1 MEPALPLDLFDISR
15 VEHLLAEGCVILT
28 PNQRLARAVRGAWDA
43 KMRAQGRSVWEPPAV
58 FSLEDWLLASWR
70 QAVRAGRLEP
80 RLLLSTAQE
89 LILWQQVIDAYQDEA
104 EGDGLIHPAA
114 AAELASQA
122 RDRLLRWGVPVDEA
136 VTTQRFNAESDC
148 RAFAGWLR
156 VFESRLAD
164 SGWVTAVDYLAALAA
179 TEVVSDGV
187 RVALVALEELAPL
200 ERRCLDRLCEH
211 IQVVQEPPPDAVTEV
226 HPFADQ
232 RQELAAVAAWAH
244 QVHKQ
249 HAGQTVGIVLA
260 DTGEQRVALDY
271 LLRREFGCVGE
282 DYYSLPV
289 NFSTGI
295 GLSSAPAVRD
305 ALAVLDT
312 LGDAV
317 PVPQVVALVRS
328 RFLRLPDACSSR
340 CEAFVRELY
349 RRGSERVGV
358 ASLRN
363 LATTVSDGAREGLAI
378 GKYLLAVSGM
388 RELRD
393 EAMPSRW
400 AELFTQV
407 LEVWGWPGDETL
419 DSLEYQQVKLWY
431 RTLDQFRTLDAV
443 TGAVGAMEALRLLR
457 QACERQVSHPQ
468 TRESRIQV
476 LGPLEAVGLGFDHLW
491 VCGVQGGS
499 WPSSPRPNPFIPLS
513 IQAASG
519 MPHATP
525 EREWQFSETL
535 LRQYRSAC
543 TEVHASY
550 SRQVNGAPELP
561 SGLVA
566 DFVERELQPG
576 ELLDPL
582 WRSRREEARVELIQ
596 EGQAPPPDD
605 GELEALRGGSALIED
620 QSQCPFR
627 AFAKHRL
634 GARPLDDFVVG
645 VSAAERGMIVHE
657 ALQYLWTQIDSHAAL
672 LELDDAARAALVR
685 ASSRAGI
692 DRLHP
697 ARRAALGHA
706 CIELE
711 NERLEL
717 LLAEWLQVELARGE
731 FVVQALEEAVH
742 LSLSRLEINLR
753 VDRIDTLP
761 DGGCVIIDYK
771 TGKAAVKDWGGERPA
786 RPQLLLYGLAVEA
799 LPAAITFASLR
810 PGECAFVGAGDTDSI
825 PGLKSD
831 MSKLYR
837 GAPPFESWEAL
848 NASWATVLERLAQ
861 AFVDGE
867 AQVDPLTGS
876 CTYCG
881 LQGICR
887 VAQLARGDDT
897 DMEATEA
904 YP

>member
-1 MEPALPLDLFDISR
+1 MERALPLDFFDISR
-15 VEHLLAEGCVILT
+15 VEHLLADGYVILT

-43 KMRAQGRSVWEPPAV
+43 KMQGHGRTVWEPPAV
-58 FSLEDWLLASWR
+58 FSLDDWLLARWR

-80 RLLLSTAQE
+80 RLLLSTGQE
-89 LILWQQVIDAYQDEA
+89 LIVWQQVIDAYQDEVV
-104 EGDGLIHPAA
+104 GDGLIHPAA

-122 RDRLLRWGVPVDEA
+122 RDRLLRWQVAMDEA
-136 VTTQRFNAESDC
+136 GTTQRFNAESDC

-156 VFESRLAD
+156 AFESRLA
-164 SGWVTAVDYLAALAA
+164 SAGWVTGADYLAALAG
-179 TEVVSDGV
+179 TEAVSDGV
-187 RVALVALEELAPL
+187 KVALVALEELAPL
-200 ERRCLDRLCEH
+200 ERRCLEGLCDH
-211 IQVVQEPPPDAVTEV
+211 IHVVQEPPPAAVTEV

-232 RQELAAVAAWAH
+232 RQELAAIAAWAR
-244 QVHKQ
+244 QVHAR
-249 HAGQTVGIVLA
+249 HEGHTIGIVLA

-271 LLRREFGCVGE
+271 LLRREFGCIGE

-295 GLSSAPAVRD
+295 GLSRAPAVRD

-312 LGDAV
+312 LGDVV
-317 PVPQVVALVRS
+317 PVPHVVALMRS
-328 RFLRLPDACSSR
+328 RFLRLPDACSPL
-340 CEAFVRELY
+340 CAAFVRELY
-349 RRGSERVGV
+349 RRGSERVGI

-363 LATTVSDGAREGLAI
+363 LATTVSDGVQEGLAI
-378 GKYLLAVSGM
+378 GEHLLAVSRM
-388 RELRD
+388 RELRGA
-393 EAMPSRW
+393 AMPSSW
-400 AELFTQV
+400 AEQFMQV

-443 TGAVGAMEALRLLR
+443 TGVVEAMEALRLLR
-457 QACERQVSHPQ
+457 QACDSQVSHPQ

-491 VCGVQGGS
+491 VCSVQGGS
-499 WPSSPRPNPFIPLS
+499 WPSSPRPNPFIPVS

-543 TEVHASY
+543 AEVHASY
-550 SRQVNGAPELP
+550 SKQVNGAPELP

-566 DFVERELQPG
+566 EFVERELEPG
-576 ELLDPL
+576 QLLDPL
-582 WRSRREEARVELIQ
+582 WRAQREKARMEQLQ
-596 EGQAPPPDD
+596 EGQAPPPDA
-605 GELEALRGGSALIED
+605 GELEGLRGGSALIED

-634 GARPLDDFVVG
+634 GARPLDDFVIG

-657 ALQYLWTQIDSHAAL
+657 SLQYLWTQIDSHAAL
-672 LELDDAARAALVR
+672 LALDDAARLALVR

-711 NERLEL
+711 NERLEA
-717 LLAEWLQVELARGE
+717 LLAEWLQVELSRGE

-771 TGKAAVKDWGGERPA
+771 TGRAAVKDWGGERPA

-799 LPAAITFASLR
+799 LPTAITFASLR

-825 PGLKSD
+825 PGLVND
-831 MSKLYR
+831 MTRLYR

-848 NASWATVLERLAQ
+848 NASWGTTLERLAQ

-867 AQVDPLTGS
+867 AQVDPLKGS

-887 VAQLARGDDT
+887 VAQLPGDDDT
-897 DMEATEA
+897 DGEAPEA